1 MATVKFNAVDEFI
14 EELKKSQPWP
24 RIVRL
29 TYLSRQS
36 SVSPNIRHLFVVST
50 FVVTAWLSTDKS
62 VETLVR
68 LDKFCGDTWG
78 LNTEEDK
85 KVQERAEVVVK
96 QIEDACREVG
106 YEVRAGVFEEAG
118 HGQG

>member
-50 FVVTAWLSTDKS
+50 FVATAWLSPDKPI
-62 VETLVR
+62 ETLVR

-85 KVQERAEVVVK
+85 KVQEQAEVVVK

-118 HGQG
+118 HRQG